1 MRSTGTRNGKAS
13 LLWSGCENVVVFFG
27 MDESNTF
34 PNGGVCSRFL
44 TAVLTYCTPLL
55 IEMYDTHVYICKIS
69 QWHRITQANRSRL
82 EKKLS
87 ETIGS
92 RRKREKSVSMQFR
105 VVVCFCRLLASSIC
119 DHSLFKGG
127 DMSRKWPALNGLNI
141 YRIYSFNHC
150 GGF

>member
-1 MRSTGTRNGKAS
+1 MRSTGTRNSKAS

-69 QWHRITQANRSRL
+69 Q
-82 EKKLS
+82 
-87 ETIGS
+87 
-92 RRKREKSVSMQFR
+92 
-105 VVVCFCRLLASSIC
+105 
-119 DHSLFKGG
+119 
-127 DMSRKWPALNGLNI
+127 
-141 YRIYSFNHC
+141 
-150 GGF
+150 

>member
-13 LLWSGCENVVVFFG
+13 LLWSGFENVVVFFG

-44 TAVLTYCTPLL
+44 TAALTYCTPLL

-127 DMSRKWPALNGLNI
+127 DMSCKWPALNGLNI